1 MKAKRLFAVLLL
13 SAFSLPMF
21 GCGNGGGGEES
32 KVDSE
37 ASLPPLVPSEKA
49 AAVWKSEWA
58 DSENGFAD
66 ASTIYGFDFYRNR
79 QLNDNNPAEIGNDD
93 CKYIFYGENKSRIV
107 NFADGYAFTLPTK
120 EFTVDYSLSAL
131 RNRYYG
137 DNFALT
143 ISKENKSPYGN
154 TETGWGIYRDE
165 WLIRF
170 IDDLSFMSANNL
182 RRSRAKVESTEMLE
196 GYTVM
201 IYNMQFALKVDW
213 KYQYYDIAIVRK
225 NNVYDT
231 FYLFVMKS
239 SVKQVE
245 LLDSIVK
252 SFVEIEAQGRA
263 ANDETPFEL
272 KIPDYWN
279 QETKAY
285 FEQLQKQNTV
295 SWGIFDYSMP
305 DDKDS
310 RVDTQLQKIIEDH
323 ARLENAVDYKFDIM
337 PTYTP
342 LKWIDTYID
351 FPTKI
356 ANETAGGNGFNGKP
370 VLQFTYQFT
379 SQNNTNL
386 NGYSPMFDILRG
398 EYDKQFR
405 KLAQQIKEYGK
416 PVLFRLNNEMNTDWT
431 SYCGMITLLD
441 PDIFIETWQRL
452 YNIFRE
458 EGVDNCIWIFNPIAK
473 SCPYS
478 NWGEALC
485 YMPGTEYMQL
495 LGLTYYEM
503 NNGNGPESFKNMYT
517 TLYNQNMPYFKNYSW
532 IISEF
537 ACGAG
542 GETYYDYGQ
551 AKYVMVE
558 KGRNKV
564 SQAQWV
570 KEMFDCFNNN
580 QSAENAFCK
589 NIKAAVWFSCNDYVD
604 VDGTTMVVNYLQL
617 DDELSE
623 TLQAFREGL
632 AVSKTKKN

>member
-1 MKAKRLFAVLLL
+1 MRAKRIIAVLLL
-13 SAFSLPMF
+13 SAFSLPLF
-21 GCGNGGGGEES
+21 GCTNSGEES
-32 KVDSE
+32 KVESE
-37 ASLPPLVPSEKA
+37 SSVAPLVPSEKA
-49 AAVWKSEWA
+49 AAVWKDEWA
-58 DSENGFAD
+58 DGENGFAD

-79 QLNDNNPAEIGNDD
+79 QLSGDNPSEIGSDD

-120 EFTVDYSLSAL
+120 NFTVDYTMSAL

-143 ISKENKSPYGN
+143 VTKENKSPYGN
-154 TETGWGIYRDE
+154 TASGWEIYKNE
-165 WLIRF
+165 WLTRF
-170 IDDLSFMSANNL
+170 IDDLSFLSENNL
-182 RRSRAKVESTEMLE
+182 RRSRAKVESTDMLE

-201 IYNMQFALKVDW
+201 IYNMQFGLKVDW
-213 KYQYYDIAIVRK
+213 KYQYYDIAVVRK
-225 NNVYDT
+225 NDVYDT

-239 SVKQVE
+239 SEKQVD
-245 LLDSIVK
+245 LLDGIVK
-252 SFVEIEAQGRA
+252 SFVEIQAQGKA
-263 ANDETPFEL
+263 ANDKTAFEL
-272 KIPDYWN
+272 KVPDYWN
-279 QETKAY
+279 SETKAY
-285 FEQLQKQNTV
+285 YEQLQKQTSV

-310 RVDTQLQKIIEDH
+310 NVDTQLQKIIEDH
-323 ARLENAVDYKFDIM
+323 ARLENAFDYKFDIL
-337 PTYTP
+337 PTYTA
-342 LKWIDTYID
+342 LKWGDTLND

-379 SQNNTNL
+379 ALNNTKL
-386 NGYSPMFDILRG
+386 NSYTPMFDILKG
-398 EYDKQFR
+398 DYDNQFR
-405 KLAQQIKEYGK
+405 KLAQQIKAYGK

-441 PDIFIETWQRL
+441 PDIFVETWQRL

-478 NWGEALC
+478 SWGEALC
-485 YMPGTEYMQL
+485 YMPGTDYVQL

-503 NNGNGPESFKNMYT
+503 NNGKAPDSFRNMYT
-517 TLYNQNMPYFKNYSW
+517 YVYNQNMPYFQNYPW

-542 GETYYDYGQ
+542 GETYYDYSQ
-551 AKYVMVE
+551 AKFVMTE
-558 KGRNKV
+558 KGRNQA

-570 KEMFDCFNNN
+570 RDMFNCMNNN
-580 QSAENAFCK
+580 QSGENAFCK
-589 NIKAAVWFSCNDYVD
+589 NIKAAVWFSCNDVVT
-604 VDGTTMVVNYLQL
+604 VDGKELVNNYLRL
-617 DDELSE
+617 DDELTE
-623 TLQAFREGL
+623 TIAAFKEGL
-632 AVSKTKKN
+632 AVNKSKKN